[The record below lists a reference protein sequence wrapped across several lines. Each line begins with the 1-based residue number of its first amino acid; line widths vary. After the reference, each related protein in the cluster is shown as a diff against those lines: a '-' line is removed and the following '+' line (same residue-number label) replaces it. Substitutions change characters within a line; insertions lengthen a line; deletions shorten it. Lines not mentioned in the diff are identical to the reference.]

1 MIAGMFEVT
10 VDKSRNLLTVSY
22 AGNVGLEEAKRG
34 KERILALLG
43 ELQQGF
49 RMLTDFRE
57 LSAMD
62 LECAPLIEQV
72 MDACDDAGIGMVVRI
87 IPDPRKDIGL
97 SIMSLFHY
105 RRGVRFVTCQT
116 FEEAQTALG
125 PYAPRS

>member
-1 MIAGMFEVT
+1 MIAPMFEAT
-10 VDKSRNLLTVSY
+10 VDKLANLLTVSY
-22 AGNVGLEEAKRG
+22 AGKIGLEEAKRG

-43 ELQQGF
+43 ELHQGF

-72 MDACDDAGIGMVVRI
+72 MDACDDAGIGMIVRI

-97 SIMSLFHY
+97 NIMSLFHY
-105 RRGVRFVTCQT
+105 RRGVRIVTCRT
-116 FEEAQTALG
+116 LEEARTALES
-125 PYAPRS
+125 YAPRS